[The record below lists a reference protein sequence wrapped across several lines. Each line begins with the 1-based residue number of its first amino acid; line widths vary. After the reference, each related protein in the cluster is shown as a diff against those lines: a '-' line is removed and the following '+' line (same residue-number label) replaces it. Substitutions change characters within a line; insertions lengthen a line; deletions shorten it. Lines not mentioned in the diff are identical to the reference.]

1 MKIIILIL
9 LTGLFFHSCS
19 LKEES
24 QNIFRYNEAQGIE
37 NLDPVMCSNYPA
49 IWPVMQSL
57 EGLLEFDKD
66 MNLQNLLAESYSISE
81 DGLTY
86 TFSIRKNVYFHDD
99 ECFPDKK
106 GRMLT
111 SYDFK
116 YCFQRVCDPRT
127 KTRGAWLFR
136 DRVTGAVEFI
146 NSIQSGNS
154 PQANAVKEI
163 TGIQCTDSFTLA
175 ITLTKP
181 FAPFLSILTMCYAYV
196 YPHEAV
202 EYYKENFGYHTVG
215 TGPFKFVKWEF
226 DKELVF
232 EKNQNYWSTT
242 RLVEKKNKQGNPLV
256 YLDGFKVTFTRSPE
270 TEFLDFK
277 EGRIDYYS
285 PSPEI
290 LSQITDENGKLLEQY
305 DFDMVK
311 QPWLN
316 TVYLAVQL
324 DKNMPGGKNNILAE
338 NKKLRQAISYAI
350 DREKIVK
357 YVLKFKGI
365 PAENGPIP
373 IGMPGYSK
381 DVTGYNYDKDKAVKL
396 LGEAGYPDGKGLS
409 LKLTISNEETQKLIG
424 EAVQA
429 QLKDVGIDVQLDF
442 IQGSTLRSSQVG
454 GELAFWR
461 ANWGADYF
469 DPENFMA
476 LFYSKNKTPNGP
488 NYTHYSNP
496 KTDSLY
502 DLAMR
507 LTDFNTRA
515 KMYNEM
521 ERIVMEDAPWILL
534 IYNEIIYLKS
544 KRIKGMYIDGLNNL
558 ILRWGRI
565 EG

>member
-1 MKIIILIL
+1 MKKSIV
-9 LTGLFFHSCS
+9 LFVACLFLYSCS
-19 LKEES
+19 RKDEPR
-24 QNIFRYNEAQGIE
+24 NIFRYNEAQGIE

-57 EGLLEFDKD
+57 EGLLQFDKE
-66 MNLQNLLAESYSISE
+66 MNLVTLLAESYSISD
-81 DGLTY
+81 DGLVYSFNIT
-86 TFSIRKNVYFHDD
+86 RNVFFHDD
-99 ECFPDKK
+99 ECFAGKK
-106 GRMLT
+106 GRMLNA
-111 SYDFK
+111 YDFK
-116 YCFQRVCDPRT
+116 YCFERVCDPRT

-136 DRVTGAVEFI
+136 DRVRGAVEFI
-146 NSIQSGNS
+146 NSIQNGNNDVNEISGIKC
-154 PQANAVKEI
+154 P
-163 TGIQCTDSFTLA
+163 DSFTLV
-175 ITLTKP
+175 ITLNKP

-196 YPHEAV
+196 YPREAV
-202 EYYKENFGYHTVG
+202 EFYKENFGYHPVG
-215 TGPFKFVKWEF
+215 TGPFRFVRWEF

-232 EKNQNYWSTT
+232 EKNQNYW
-242 RLVEKKNKQGNPLV
+242 KKNKTGNPLV
-256 YLDGFKVTFTRSPE
+256 YLDGFEVTFTRSPE

-277 EGRIDYYS
+277 EGRLDFYS
-285 PSPEI
+285 PSPEV
-290 LSQITDENGKLLEQY
+290 LSQITDENGKLLPQY

-324 DKNMPGGKNNILAE
+324 DENMPGGKNNILAG
-338 NKKLRQAISYAI
+338 NKKLRQAISYAL
-350 DREKIVK
+350 DREKIVR

-373 IGMPGYSK
+373 IGMPGFSKEVKGYS
-381 DVTGYNYDKDKAVKL
+381 YDKVKAAEL
-396 LGEAGYPDGKGLS
+396 LKEAGYPNGKGLS

-496 KTDSLY
+496 KADSLY
-502 DLAMR
+502 DLAMK

-515 KMYNEM
+515 KLYNEM
-521 ERIVMEDAPWILL
+521 ENIVMEDAPWILL
-534 IYNEIIYLKS
+534 IYNEIIYLKN
-544 KRIKGMYIDGLNNL
+544 KRINGMYLDGLNNL
-558 ILRWGRI
+558 ILRWAKM
-565 EG
+565 E